1 MKRRLLN
8 LKTLLPLLVLLT
20 AISNPAQAEYDAAF
34 CMSSGAG
41 SLVIRNINLKGG
53 ALPGNTT
60 LQLVPLTVSYTCTL
74 YLSSINYQPT
84 LYLLPGASSLVN
96 ALKAS
101 GLAMEI
107 IISESG
113 GTTGTLSWVNIQNSV
128 NSTGRIEVPFG
139 PVLGTQPGTHT
150 GTASLSLRIFTDA
163 KGVTVTAP
171 KNISVPATMFQI
183 IPFHDTTKPFSA
195 KGTKFQIAPFNIN
208 IIPDNSGA
216 IAVAPDL
223 IRMGHFYTGDVSSQT
238 KQASFTV
245 TALQKA
251 GVGNNGTPFTIPLGI
266 EFRPTNQ
273 TMLTDVGK
281 TINLINTN
289 GKQSG
294 LKLTIKE
301 DSGNAVTFNKTAP
314 MGDIMMGTGAT
325 GAVKK
330 NYIATVAP
338 VPGKS
343 INTGDFTA
351 GISIIVTY
359 Q

>member
-1 MKRRLLN
+1 MKGRFLN

-60 LQLVPLTVSYTCTL
+60 LQLVPLTISYTCTL
-74 YLSSINYQPT
+74 YQSSINYQPT

-113 GTTGTLSWVNIQNSV
+113 GTTGTLSWVDIQNSV
-128 NSTGRIEVPFG
+128 NSSGRIEVPFG
-139 PVLGTQPGTHT
+139 PVLGKQPGSHT

-163 KGVTVTAP
+163 KGVTVTTP
-171 KNISVPATMFQI
+171 KNISVPATMFKI
-183 IPFHDTTKPFSA
+183 IPFHDKSKPFSD
-195 KGTKFQIAPFNIN
+195 KGTKFQITPFNIN

-266 EFRPTNQ
+266 EFRPTNHAI
-273 TMLTDVGK
+273 LADVDK
-281 TINLINTN
+281 TIKLINTN
-289 GKQSG
+289 GNLTG
-294 LKLTIKE
+294 LGLTIEE
-301 DSGNAVTFNKTAP
+301 DSGGPVTFNKTAP

-325 GAVKK
+325 GRVVKT
-330 NYIATVAP
+330 YTATVAP
-338 VPGKS
+338 ISGET

-351 GISIIVTY
+351 AISIIVTY

>member
-1 MKRRLLN
+1 MKGRLLN

-53 ALPGNTT
+53 TLPGNTT

-113 GTTGTLSWVNIQNSV
+113 GTTGTLSWVDIQNSV
-128 NSTGRIEVPFG
+128 NSSGRIEAPFG

-150 GTASLSLRIFTDA
+150 GTASLSLRIFTDVNA
-163 KGVTVTAP
+163 VTVTTP
-171 KNISVPATMFQI
+171 KNISVPATMFKI
-183 IPFHDTTKPFSA
+183 IPFHDKSKPFSD

-208 IIPDNSGA
+208 VIPDNSGE
-216 IAVAPDL
+216 ITVAPDL

-245 TALQKA
+245 TALQKV
-251 GVGNNGTPFTIPLGI
+251 GVGNGGTPFTIPLGI
-266 EFRPTNQ
+266 EFQPTNQ
-273 TMLTDVGK
+273 TMLVDADK
-281 TINLINTN
+281 TIKLINTN
-289 GKQSG
+289 GNLAG
-294 LKLTIKE
+294 LGLTIKDE
-301 DSGNAVTFNKTAP
+301 GGKTVTFNQSVA
-314 MGDIMMGTGAT
+314 MGDITMGTGAT
-325 GAVKK
+325 GTVTK

-338 VPGKS
+338 VPGES